1 MTFSKVCLSVL
12 FLGLKFINLL
22 CSTKFLHMKELI
34 KNVCRQIL
42 VFMLVLI
49 TSWVVAQT
57 AGNEIEVKGTV
68 VSASENT
75 VLAGSTVVVKDAGGK
90 IVSSTNTRKDGAF
103 NLKVQPSTTIIVSIN
118 YIGFNTYES
127 DAITLHQE
135 DLDLGRIYL
144 DIKSTMLEGVTVVAS
159 RKKPLVQSTK
169 DKLIYNAAS
178 DISNKSGNA
187 ADVLRKAPMLTVGA
201 NGELKLRG
209 NANIKVLING
219 IPSRIM
225 AKNLK
230 EALKMIP
237 ASSIVSVEVMT
248 NPSSK
253 YEAEGAAGVV
263 NIITKKKL
271 KGTSGTL
278 DITGGNLEQ
287 TGNLSL
293 NMSTG
298 KFNFSAMG
306 NYSRER
312 EKMTSSLDRTNLNNG
327 METGS
332 LFQESDMIQTTKG
345 GSASLSGQY
354 KIDSLQTLEASY
366 SYWNGSWPQK
376 GGLFNRYTNADR
388 YKVYR
393 QKTEQSGKFN
403 FSEWV
408 LNYQKKFDRQ
418 GQELQLIGLASTASD
433 VSNYLTQQYKP
444 GGQLAFTE
452 RGPNTGKE
460 KEWSLQADYS
470 HPFGKEGK
478 TSLETGAKYLG
489 NNSKSVYEVL
499 SSAVPVDPSRSGS
512 MQYKQQVFS
521 AYATLN
527 FDLGNEW
534 TVRPGI
540 RFEHTNINA
549 TFQNNAPYKRKFSN
563 WVPNLLVVKKL
574 SERHEVKLDYNE
586 RIRRP
591 WIMDLN
597 PYANAADPLN
607 ITQGNPYLKPEL
619 TKKLELSH
627 TYTGSKNTLLTSSI
641 YYSSNKNAVEQI
653 ARVNEKGVSYTMPD
667 NIGESTRM
675 GVNVNSVL
683 NPVKIWTVN
692 AGIEVFHLKFRSNSL
707 GLKNDGTFFNSS
719 ISNTVNLMKG
729 LQLSASGDY
738 GNGFITLQGK
748 NTANYSY
755 RFAMKKDFM
764 NSKAS
769 LTLAVINPFQKNFK
783 ETVYAFAPTFQS
795 TQINRFYNRAAT
807 LTFSWQFGGLRAS
820 NEKENH
826 FNDQTDDKSP
836 RRRRK

>member
-1 MTFSKVCLSVL
+1 MVVLTVMLSA
-12 FLGLKFINLL
+12 
-22 CSTKFLHMKELI
+22 T
-34 KNVCRQIL
+34 L
-42 VFMLVLI
+42 VM
-49 TSWVVAQT
+49 AQT
-57 AGNEIEVKGTV
+57 EGNDVEIKGTV
-68 VSASENT
+68 VSASENAF
-75 VLAGSTVVVKDAGGK
+75 LAGSTVVVKDADGQTLG
-90 IVSSTNTRKDGAF
+90 STNTHKDGTF
-103 NLKVQPSTTIIVSIN
+103 SLKVKPLTTIIVVVN
-118 YIGFNTYES
+118 YIGFNEYNSGTIGLAKEG
-127 DAITLHQE
+127 
-135 DLDLGRIYL
+135 LDIGRIYL
-144 DIKSTMLEGVTVVAS
+144 DLKSTMLEGVTIVAS

-169 DKLIYNAAS
+169 DKLIYNASS

-201 NGELKLRG
+201 NGDLKLRG
-209 NANIKVLING
+209 NSNIKVLING

-312 EKMTSSLDRTNLNNG
+312 EKMTSSLDRTNLSNG
-327 METGS
+327 KQIGS

-345 GSASLSGQY
+345 GSASLSAQY
-354 KIDSLQTLEASY
+354 KIDSLQTLEAGY

-376 GGLFNRYTNADR
+376 GGLFNRYTNADH
-388 YKVYR
+388 YQEYR

-408 LNYQKKFDRQ
+408 LNYQKKFHRE
-418 GQELQLIGLASTASD
+418 GQELQVIGQTSTAAD
-433 VSNYLTQQYKP
+433 VSNYFTQQDKP
-444 GGQLAFTE
+444 DGQLAFTE
-452 RGPNTGKE
+452 RGPNNSKE
-460 KEWSLQADYS
+460 KEWSIQADYS

-478 TSLETGAKYLG
+478 NSLETGVKYLG
-489 NNSKSVYEVL
+489 NTSKSVYEVFN
-499 SSAVPVDPSRSGS
+499 SSLPVDPNRSGN
-512 MQYKQQVFS
+512 MQYRQQVFS

-534 TVRPGI
+534 TLRPGI
-540 RFEHTNINA
+540 RFENTDINA

-563 WVPNLLVVKKL
+563 WVPNLLVLKKL
-574 SERHEVKLDYNE
+574 NERHEVKLDYNE

-627 TYTGSKNTLLTSSI
+627 TYTGSGNTLLTSSI

-653 ARVNEKGVSYTMPD
+653 ARVNEKGISYTMPD

-675 GVNVNSVL
+675 GVNVNTVF
-683 NPVKIWTVN
+683 NPLKIWMVN
-692 AGIEVFHLKFRSNSL
+692 AGVEVFHLKFRSNSL

-719 ISNTVNLMKG
+719 LSNSINLAKH
-729 LQLSASGDY
+729 LQFSATADY

-755 RFAMKKDFM
+755 RFAVKKDFM
-764 NSKAS
+764 NNKAS
-769 LTLAVINPFQKNFK
+769 LTLAVINPFQNHFK

-807 LTFSWQFGGLRAS
+807 LTFSWRFGGLRTS
-820 NEKENH
+820 KEKEGH
-826 FNDQTDDKSP
+826 FSDSVGDKSTK
-836 RRRRK
+836 RRRK

>member
-1 MTFSKVCLSVL
+1 
-12 FLGLKFINLL
+12 
-22 CSTKFLHMKELI
+22 MKELL
-34 KNVCRQIL
+34 KNLRKQFIL
-42 VFMLVLI
+42 LPVLLI
-49 TSWVVAQT
+49 TTLVMAQT
-57 AGNEIEVKGTV
+57 AGNEVEIKGTV
-68 VSASENT
+68 VSASEN
-75 VLAGSTVVVKDAGGK
+75 VLLAGSTVVVKDAAGGM
-90 IVSSTNTRKDGAF
+90 IGRVSTHKDGTF
-103 NLKVQPSTTIIVSIN
+103 HLKVKPLSTITVVIN
-118 YIGFNTYES
+118 YIGFNEYNSGTILLS
-127 DAITLHQE
+127 NE

-159 RKKPLVQSTK
+159 RKKPLIQSAK

-201 NGELKLRG
+201 NGDLKLRG
-209 NANIKVLING
+209 NSNIMVLING

-293 NMSTG
+293 NMSSG

-312 EKMTSSLDRTNLNNG
+312 ERTTSSLTRTNLNNG
-327 METGS
+327 KQIGS
-332 LFQESDMIQTTKG
+332 LFQESDMRQTTKG
-345 GSASLSGQY
+345 GSASLSAQY
-354 KIDSLQTLEASY
+354 KIDSMQTLEAGY
-366 SYWNGSWPQK
+366 SYWNGSWPRK
-376 GGLFNRYTNADR
+376 GGLFNRYTSANL
-388 YKVYR
+388 YQEYR
-393 QKTEQSGKFN
+393 QKNQQSGKFD

-408 LNYQKKFDRQ
+408 LNYQKKFKQ
-418 GQELQLIGLASTASD
+418 EGQELQIIGQASTASD
-433 VSNYLTQQYKP
+433 VSSYITEQYKP
-444 GGQLAFTE
+444 DGKLAFTE
-452 RGPNTGKE
+452 RGPNNGKE
-460 KEWSLQADYS
+460 KEWSIQADYS
-470 HPFGKEGK
+470 HPFGQEGK
-478 TSLETGAKYLG
+478 SSLETGLKYLG
-489 NNSKSVYEVL
+489 NTSRSTYEVIN
-499 SSAVPVDPSRSGS
+499 SSLPVDPNRSGN
-512 MQYKQQVFS
+512 MQYRQQFFS

-527 FDLGNEW
+527 FDLGDEW
-534 TVRPGI
+534 ILRPGI
-540 RFEHTNINA
+540 RFENTDINA
-549 TFQNNAPYKRKFSN
+549 TFQNNAPYTRKFSN
-563 WVPNLLVVKKL
+563 WVPNLLVLKKL
-574 SERHEVKLDYNE
+574 DERHELKLDYNE

-619 TKKLELSH
+619 TRKLELSH
-627 TYTGSKNTLLTSSI
+627 TYTGNENTLFMSSL
-641 YYSSNKNAVEQI
+641 YYSSNKSAVEQI

-675 GVNVNSVL
+675 GLNLNTVF
-683 NPVKIWTVN
+683 NPVKNWTVN
-692 AGIEVFHLKFRSNSL
+692 AGAEVFHLKFRSNSL
-707 GLKNDGTFFNSS
+707 GLKNDGTFFSSS
-719 ISNTVNLMKG
+719 ISNSINLAK
-729 LQLSASGDY
+729 QFQFSATADY

-755 RFAMKKDFM
+755 RFAVKKDFM
-764 NSKAS
+764 NNMAS
-769 LTLAVINPFQKNFK
+769 LTLAVINPFQNNFK

-820 NEKENH
+820 NNNDSH
-826 FNDQTDDKSP
+826 FSDQSYDKSP
-836 RRRRK
+836 RTRRR

>member
-1 MTFSKVCLSVL
+1 
-12 FLGLKFINLL
+12 
-22 CSTKFLHMKELI
+22 MKELL
-34 KNVCRQIL
+34 KSLCRQIL
-42 VFMLVLI
+42 VFTLMLSTTLGI
-49 TSWVVAQT
+49 AQT
-57 AGNEIEVKGTV
+57 AGNEVEVKGTV
-68 VSASENT
+68 VSASENIL
-75 VLAGSTVVVKDAGGK
+75 LAGSTVVVNDASGRT
-90 IVSSTNTRKDGAF
+90 IASANTQRDGTF
-103 NLKVQPSTTIIVSIN
+103 TIKVKSSTTITIVIN
-118 YIGFNTYES
+118 YIGFNAYNS
-127 DAITLHQE
+127 GIIPLNQE

-144 DIKSTMLEGVTVVAS
+144 DTKSTMLEGVTVVAS

-201 NGELKLRG
+201 NGDLKLRG
-209 NANIKVLING
+209 NSNIKVLING

-312 EKMTSSLDRTNLNNG
+312 ERTTSFLNRTNLNNG
-327 METGS
+327 KQIGS
-332 LFQESDMIQTTKG
+332 LFQESDVIQTTKG
-345 GSASLSGQY
+345 GSASLSAQY
-354 KIDSLQTLEASY
+354 KIDSLQTLEAGY
-366 SYWNGSWPQK
+366 SYWTGSWPQK

-388 YKVYR
+388 YQEYR
-393 QKTEQSGKFN
+393 QKTEQKGTFN

-408 LNYQKKFDRQ
+408 LNYQKKFHRE
-418 GQELQLIGLASTASD
+418 GQELQLIGQASTASD
-433 VSNYLTQQYKP
+433 VSDYITEQYKP
-444 GGQLAFTE
+444 DGQLAFTE
-452 RGPNTGKE
+452 RGPNRSKE

-489 NNSKSVYEVL
+489 NTSRSVYEVINSTL
-499 SSAVPVDPSRSGS
+499 PVDPNRSGN
-512 MQYKQQVFS
+512 MQYRQQVFS

-534 TVRPGI
+534 TLRPGI
-540 RFEHTNINA
+540 RFENTAINA

-563 WVPNLLVVKKL
+563 WVPNLLVLKKL
-574 SERHEVKLDYNE
+574 NERHELKLDYNE

-597 PYANAADPLN
+597 PYANASDPLN
-607 ITQGNPYLKPEL
+607 IMQGNPYLKPEL
-619 TKKLELSH
+619 TRKLELSH
-627 TYTGSKNTLLTSSI
+627 TYTGSKNTLFTSSI

-653 ARVNEKGVSYTMPD
+653 ARVNENGVSYMMPD

-675 GVNVNSVL
+675 GVNVNAVF

-692 AGIEVFHLKFRSNSL
+692 AGAEVFHLKFRSNSL

-719 ISNTVNLMKG
+719 ISNSINLMKQ
-729 LQLSASGDY
+729 LQFSATADY

-755 RFAMKKDFM
+755 RFAVKKDFM
-764 NSKAS
+764 NNKAS
-769 LTLAVINPFQKNFK
+769 LTLAVINPFQNNFK

-807 LTFSWQFGGLRAS
+807 LTFSWQFGGLRTS
-820 NEKENH
+820 KEKESH
-826 FNDQTDDKSP
+826 FSDQSDDKSL
-836 RRRRK
+836 RRKRK

>member
-1 MTFSKVCLSVL
+1 
-12 FLGLKFINLL
+12 
-22 CSTKFLHMKELI
+22 MKELL
-34 KNVCRQIL
+34 KNLWQQMMVL
-42 VFMLVLI
+42 TLVLS
-49 TSWVVAQT
+49 TTWVMAQT

-68 VSASENT
+68 VSASENAL
-75 VLAGSTVVVKDAGGK
+75 LAGSTVLVKDAGGR
-90 IVSSTNTRKDGAF
+90 ILSSTNTRKDGTF
-103 NLKVQPSTTIIVSIN
+103 NVKVKSSTAITVVIN
-118 YIGFNTYES
+118 YIGFNTYDS
-127 DAITLHQE
+127 GAIMLSQE

-144 DIKSTMLEGVTVVAS
+144 DTKSTMLEGVTVVAS
-159 RKKPLVQSTK
+159 RNKPLVQSTK

-201 NGELKLRG
+201 NGDLKLRG
-209 NANIKVLING
+209 NSNIKILING

-237 ASSIVSVEVMT
+237 ASSIVSVEVIT

-312 EKMTSSLDRTNLNNG
+312 EKMTSSLNRTNLNNG
-327 METGS
+327 KQIGS
-332 LFQESDMIQTTKG
+332 LFQESDMLQTTKG
-345 GSASLSGQY
+345 GTASLSAQY

-376 GGLFNRYTNADR
+376 GGLFNRYKNADQ
-388 YKVYR
+388 YQEYR

-408 LNYQKKFDRQ
+408 LNYQKKFHRE

-433 VSNYLTQQYKP
+433 VSNYLSEQYKP
-444 GGQLAFTE
+444 DGQLAFTE
-452 RGPNTGKE
+452 RGPNKGKE

-470 HPFGKEGK
+470 HPLGKEGK
-478 TSLETGAKYLG
+478 TALETGAKYLG

-499 SSAVPVDPSRSGS
+499 NSAQPVDPSRSGS
-512 MQYKQQVFS
+512 MQYRQQIFS

-527 FDLGNEW
+527 FDLGNDW
-534 TVRPGI
+534 TLRPGI
-540 RFEHTNINA
+540 RFENTNINA
-549 TFQNNAPYKRKFSN
+549 TFQNNAPYKRKFAN

-574 SERHEVKLDYNE
+574 GERHEVKLDYNE

-627 TYTGSKNTLLTSSI
+627 TYTGSGNTLLTSSI

-653 ARVNEKGVSYTMPD
+653 ARVNEKGISYTMPD

-675 GVNVNSVL
+675 GVNVNTVF

-692 AGIEVFHLKFRSNSL
+692 AGAEVFHLKFRSNSL

-719 ISNTVNLMKG
+719 ISNTINVMKG
-729 LQLSASGDY
+729 LQFSASGDY

-748 NTANYSY
+748 TTANYSY
-755 RFAMKKDFM
+755 RFAMKKDFR
-764 NSKAS
+764 NNKAS
-769 LTLAVINPFQKNFK
+769 LTLAVINPFQNNFK
-783 ETVYAFAPTFQS
+783 ETFYAFAPTFQS
-795 TQINRFYNRAAT
+795 MQINRFYNRAAT

-820 NEKENH
+820 KEKESH
-826 FNDQTDDKSP
+826 FSDPSDDKSP

>member
-1 MTFSKVCLSVL
+1 
-12 FLGLKFINLL
+12 
-22 CSTKFLHMKELI
+22 MKELL
-34 KNVCRQIL
+34 KSLCKQIL
-42 VFMLVLI
+42 VFTLMLSTTWGI
-49 TSWVVAQT
+49 AQT
-57 AGNEIEVKGTV
+57 AGNEVEVKGTV
-68 VSASENT
+68 VSASEN
-75 VLAGSTVVVKDAGGK
+75 VLLAGSTVVVNDASGRT
-90 IVSSTNTRKDGAF
+90 IASANTQRDGTF
-103 NLKVQPSTTIIVSIN
+103 TIKVKSSTTITIVIN
-118 YIGFNTYES
+118 YIGFNAYNS
-127 DAITLHQE
+127 GIIPLNQE

-144 DIKSTMLEGVTVVAS
+144 DTKSTMLEGVTVVAS
-159 RKKPLVQSTK
+159 RKKPLVQRTK

-187 ADVLRKAPMLTVGA
+187 ADVLRKAPMLIVGA
-201 NGELKLRG
+201 NGDLKLRG
-209 NANIKVLING
+209 NSNIKVLING

-312 EKMTSSLDRTNLNNG
+312 ERTTSFLNRTNLNNG
-327 METGS
+327 KQIGS

-345 GSASLSGQY
+345 GSASLSAQY
-354 KIDSLQTLEASY
+354 KIDSLQTLEAGY
-366 SYWNGSWPQK
+366 SYWTGSWPQK

-388 YKVYR
+388 YQEYR
-393 QKTEQSGKFN
+393 QKTEQKGTFN

-408 LNYQKKFDRQ
+408 LNYQKKFHRE
-418 GQELQLIGLASTASD
+418 GQELQLIGQASTASD
-433 VSNYLTQQYKP
+433 VSDYFTEQYKP
-444 GGQLAFTE
+444 DGQLAFTE
-452 RGPNTGKE
+452 RGPNRSKE

-470 HPFGKEGK
+470 HPFGEEGK

-489 NNSKSVYEVL
+489 NTSRSVYEVINSTL
-499 SSAVPVDPSRSGS
+499 PVDPNRSGN
-512 MQYKQQVFS
+512 MQYRQQVFS

-534 TVRPGI
+534 TLRPGI
-540 RFEHTNINA
+540 RFENTDINA

-563 WVPNLLVVKKL
+563 WVPNLLVLKKL
-574 SERHEVKLDYNE
+574 NERHELKLDYNE

-597 PYANAADPLN
+597 PYANASDPLN
-607 ITQGNPYLKPEL
+607 IMQGNPYLKPEL
-619 TKKLELSH
+619 TRKLELSH
-627 TYTGSKNTLLTSSI
+627 TYNGSKNTLFTSSL

-653 ARVNEKGVSYTMPD
+653 ARVNENGVSYMMPD
-667 NIGESTRM
+667 NIGESSRM
-675 GVNVNSVL
+675 GLNVNTVF
-683 NPVKIWTVN
+683 NPNKNWTVN
-692 AGIEVFHLKFRSNSL
+692 AGAEVFHLKFKSNSL

-719 ISNTVNLMKG
+719 ISNSINLMK
-729 LQLSASGDY
+729 QFQFSATADY

-755 RFAMKKDFM
+755 RFAVKKDFM
-764 NSKAS
+764 NNKAS
-769 LTLAVINPFQKNFK
+769 LTLAIINPFQNNFK
-783 ETVYAFAPTFQS
+783 ETVYAFVPTFQS

-820 NEKENH
+820 KEKESH
-826 FNDQTDDKSP
+826 FSDQSDDKSL
-836 RRRRK
+836 RRRGK

>member
-1 MTFSKVCLSVL
+1 
-12 FLGLKFINLL
+12 
-22 CSTKFLHMKELI
+22 MKELL
-34 KNVCRQIL
+34 KNLCRQIL
-42 VFMLVLI
+42 VFTLMLSTTWGI
-49 TSWVVAQT
+49 AQT
-57 AGNEIEVKGTV
+57 TGNEVEVKGTV
-68 VSASENT
+68 VSASEN
-75 VLAGSTVVVKDAGGK
+75 VLLAGSTVVFNDASGRTIASANTQRDGTFNVKVK
-90 IVSSTNTRKDGAF
+90 S
-103 NLKVQPSTTIIVSIN
+103 STTITIVIN
-118 YIGFNTYES
+118 YIGFNAYNS
-127 DAITLHQE
+127 GIIPLNQE

-144 DIKSTMLEGVTVVAS
+144 DTKSTMLEGVTVVAS

-187 ADVLRKAPMLTVGA
+187 ADVLRKAPMLTLGA
-201 NGELKLRG
+201 NGDLKLRG
-209 NANIKVLING
+209 NSNIKVLING

-298 KFNFSAMG
+298 KFNISAMG

-312 EKMTSSLDRTNLNNG
+312 ERTTSFLNRTNLNNG
-327 METGS
+327 KQIGS
-332 LFQESDMIQTTKG
+332 LFQESDMLQTTRG
-345 GSASLSGQY
+345 GSASLSAQY
-354 KIDSLQTLEASY
+354 KIDSLQTLEAGY
-366 SYWNGSWPQK
+366 SYWTGSWPQK

-388 YKVYR
+388 YQEYR
-393 QKTEQSGKFN
+393 QKTEQKGTFN

-408 LNYQKKFDRQ
+408 LNYQKKFHRE
-418 GQELQLIGLASTASD
+418 GQELQLIGQASTASD
-433 VSNYLTQQYKP
+433 VSDYFTEQYKP
-444 GGQLAFTE
+444 DGQLAFTE
-452 RGPNTGKE
+452 RGPNRSKE

-478 TSLETGAKYLG
+478 ASLETGAKYLG
-489 NNSKSVYEVL
+489 NISRSVYEVINSTL
-499 SSAVPVDPSRSGS
+499 PVDPNRSGN
-512 MQYKQQVFS
+512 MQYRQQVFS

-534 TVRPGI
+534 TLRPGI
-540 RFEHTNINA
+540 RFENTDINA

-563 WVPNLLVVKKL
+563 WVPNLLALKKL
-574 SERHEVKLDYNE
+574 NEHHELKLDYNE

-597 PYANAADPLN
+597 PYANASDPLN
-607 ITQGNPYLKPEL
+607 IMQGNPYLKPEL
-619 TKKLELSH
+619 TRKLELSH
-627 TYTGSKNTLLTSSI
+627 TYTGSKNTLFTSSL

-653 ARVNEKGVSYTMPD
+653 ARVNENGVSYTMPD
-667 NIGESTRM
+667 NIGESSRM
-675 GVNVNSVL
+675 GLNVNTVF
-683 NPVKIWTVN
+683 NPIKNWTVN
-692 AGIEVFHLKFRSNSL
+692 AGAEVFHLKFKSNSL

-719 ISNTVNLMKG
+719 ISNSITLMKQ
-729 LQLSASGDY
+729 LQFSATADY

-755 RFAMKKDFM
+755 RFAVKKDFM
-764 NSKAS
+764 NNKAS
-769 LTLAVINPFQKNFK
+769 LTLAIINPFQNNFK

-795 TQINRFYNRAAT
+795 TQINRFYNRVAT
-807 LTFSWQFGGLRAS
+807 LTFSWQFGGFRTS
-820 NEKENH
+820 KEKESH
-826 FNDQTDDKSP
+826 FSDQSDDKSL

>member
-1 MTFSKVCLSVL
+1 
-12 FLGLKFINLL
+12 
-22 CSTKFLHMKELI
+22 MKELL
-34 KNVCRQIL
+34 KNLCRQTMVLMIL
-42 VFMLVLI
+42 LSTTFVM
-49 TSWVVAQT
+49 AQT
-57 AGNEIEVKGTV
+57 AANEVEIKGAV
-68 VSASENT
+68 VSANEN
-75 VLAGSTVVVKDAGGK
+75 VLLAGSTVIINDVGGRM
-90 IVSSTNTRKDGAF
+90 VGSTNTLKDGTF
-103 NLKVQPSTTIIVSIN
+103 NLKVKSLPAITVVIK
-118 YIGFNTYES
+118 YIGFNDYNS
-127 DAITLHQE
+127 GFITLKQE

-144 DIKSTMLEGVTVVAS
+144 DTKSTLLEGVTVVAS

-201 NGELKLRG
+201 NGDLKLRG
-209 NANIKVLING
+209 NSNIKVLING

-271 KGTSGTL
+271 IGTSGTL

-287 TGNLSL
+287 TGNISL
-293 NMSTG
+293 NMSSG
-298 KFNFSAMG
+298 KFNFSAVG

-312 EKMTSSLDRTNLNNG
+312 EKMTSSLTRSNINNG
-327 METGS
+327 KQIGS
-332 LFQESDMIQTTKG
+332 LLQESDMLQTTEG
-345 GSASLSGQY
+345 GSASLSAQY

-366 SYWNGSWPQK
+366 SYWNGSWPQT
-376 GGLFNRYTNADR
+376 GGLFNRYTHADQ
-388 YKVYR
+388 YQEYR
-393 QKTEQSGKFN
+393 QKTQQSGKFN

-408 LNYQKKFDRQ
+408 LNYQKKFHRE
-418 GQELQLIGLASTASD
+418 GQELQIIGLTSAASD
-433 VSNYLTQQYKP
+433 VSNYLTEQYRP
-444 GGQLAFTE
+444 DGQLAFTE
-452 RGPNTGKE
+452 RGPNNSKE
-460 KEWSLQADYS
+460 KEWSMQADYS

-478 TSLETGAKYLG
+478 ISLETGMKYLG

-499 SSAVPVDPSRSGS
+499 NSAMPVDPSRSGS
-512 MQYKQQVFS
+512 MKYRQQVFS

-527 FDLGNEW
+527 FDLGQEW
-534 TVRPGI
+534 TLRPGI
-540 RFEHTNINA
+540 RFENTDINA
-549 TFQNNAPYKRKFSN
+549 TFQNNAPYTRNFSN
-563 WVPNLLVVKKL
+563 WVPNVLVLKKL
-574 SERHEVKLDYNE
+574 NDRHEVKLDYNE

-627 TYTGSKNTLLTSSI
+627 TYTGSRNTLFTSSV

-653 ARVNEKGVSYTMPD
+653 ARVDEKGISYTMPD

-675 GVNVNSVL
+675 GVNVNTVF
-683 NPVKIWTVN
+683 NPIKNWTVN
-692 AGIEVFHLKFRSNSL
+692 AGAEVFRLKFRSNSL
-707 GLKNDGTFFNSS
+707 GLKNHGTFFNSS
-719 ISNTVNLMKG
+719 ISNTVTLLKD
-729 LQLSASGDY
+729 LQFSASADY

-748 NTANYSY
+748 NSANYSY
-755 RFAMKKDFM
+755 RFAVKKDLM
-764 NSKAS
+764 NNKAS
-769 LTLAVINPFQKNFK
+769 LTLAVINPFQNNFK

-795 TQINRFYNRAAT
+795 TQVNRFYNRSAT

-820 NEKENH
+820 KEKESH
-826 FNDQTDDKSP
+826 FSDQSDDKSP

>member
-1 MTFSKVCLSVL
+1 
-12 FLGLKFINLL
+12 
-22 CSTKFLHMKELI
+22 MKELL
-34 KNVCRQIL
+34 KNLCRQML
-42 VFMLVLI
+42 VFTLVLS
-49 TSWVVAQT
+49 TKWVMAQT

-68 VSASENT
+68 VSASQNAL
-75 VLAGSTVVVKDAGGK
+75 LAGSTVVVKDAGGRT
-90 IVSSTNTRKDGAF
+90 VGSANTQKDGTF
-103 NLKVQPSTTIIVSIN
+103 RLKVKPSTTITVVVN
-118 YIGFNTYES
+118 YIGFNDYNS
-127 DAITLHQE
+127 DAIILKQE

-144 DIKSTMLEGVTVVAS
+144 DTKSTMLEGVTIVAS

-201 NGELKLRG
+201 NGDLKLRG
-209 NANIKVLING
+209 NSNIKVLING
-219 IPSRIM
+219 IPSRII

-237 ASSIVSVEVMT
+237 ASSIVSVEVIT

-278 DITGGNLEQ
+278 DMTGGNLEH

-293 NMSTG
+293 NMSSG
-298 KFNFSAMG
+298 KFNISAVG
-306 NYSRER
+306 SYSEERER
-312 EKMTSSLDRTNLNNG
+312 TTSSLDRINLNNG
-327 METGS
+327 KQTGS
-332 LFQESDMIQTTKG
+332 LFQESDMLQTTKG
-345 GSASLSGQY
+345 GSASLSAQY

-376 GGLFNRYTNADR
+376 GGLFNRYKNAGQ
-388 YKVYR
+388 YQEYR

-408 LNYQKKFDRQ
+408 LNYQKKFHHE
-418 GQELQLIGLASTASD
+418 GQELQIIGLASTASD
-433 VSNYLTQQYKP
+433 VSNYLTEQYKP
-444 GGQLAFTE
+444 DGQLAFTE
-452 RGPNTGKE
+452 RAPNNSKE
-460 KEWSLQADYS
+460 KEWSIQADYS

-478 TSLETGAKYLG
+478 TSLETGVKYLE

-499 SSAVPVDPSRSGS
+499 NSTLLVDPSRSGS
-512 MQYKQQVFS
+512 LQYRQQIFS

-527 FDLGNEW
+527 FDLGNDW
-534 TVRPGI
+534 TLRPGI
-540 RFEHTNINA
+540 RFENTDINA
-549 TFQNNAPYKRKFSN
+549 TFQNNAPYTRKFSN
-563 WVPNLLVVKKL
+563 WVSNLLVVKKL
-574 SERHEVKLDYNE
+574 GDRHEVKLDYNE

-597 PYANAADPLN
+597 PYANAADPMN
-607 ITQGNPYLKPEL
+607 ITQGNPYLNPEL
-619 TKKLELSH
+619 TRKLELSH

-641 YYSSNKNAVEQI
+641 YYSLNKNAVEQI
-653 ARVNEKGVSYTMPD
+653 ARVNEKGISYTMPD
-667 NIGESTRM
+667 NIGESIRM
-675 GVNVNSVL
+675 GVNVNAVF

-692 AGIEVFHLKFRSNSL
+692 TGAEIFHLKFRSNSL
-707 GLKNDGTFFNSS
+707 GLKSDGTFFNSS
-719 ISNTVNLMKG
+719 ISNTINLMKG
-729 LQLSASGDY
+729 LQFSASGDY
-738 GNGFITLQGK
+738 GNGFITLQGE
-748 NTANYSY
+748 NSANYSY
-755 RFAMKKDFM
+755 RFAVKKDFM
-764 NSKAS
+764 NNKAS
-769 LTLAVINPFQKNFK
+769 LTLAVINPFQNNFK

-820 NEKENH
+820 KEKESH
-826 FNDQTDDKSP
+826 FSDQSDDKSL
-836 RRRRK
+836 RKRRK

>member
-1 MTFSKVCLSVL
+1 
-12 FLGLKFINLL
+12 
-22 CSTKFLHMKELI
+22 MKELL
-34 KNVCRQIL
+34 KNLCRQIL
-42 VFMLVLI
+42 VFTLMLSTTWGI
-49 TSWVVAQT
+49 AQT
-57 AGNEIEVKGTV
+57 TGNEVEVKGTV
-68 VSASENT
+68 VSASEN
-75 VLAGSTVVVKDAGGK
+75 VLLAGSTVVFNDASGRTIASANTQRDGTFNVKVK
-90 IVSSTNTRKDGAF
+90 S
-103 NLKVQPSTTIIVSIN
+103 STTITIVIN
-118 YIGFNTYES
+118 YIGFNAYNS
-127 DAITLHQE
+127 GVIPLNQE

-144 DIKSTMLEGVTVVAS
+144 DTKSTMLEGVTVVAS

-201 NGELKLRG
+201 NGDLKLRG
-209 NANIKVLING
+209 NSNIKVLING

-298 KFNFSAMG
+298 KFNISAMG

-312 EKMTSSLDRTNLNNG
+312 ERTTSFLNRTNLNNG
-327 METGS
+327 KQIGS
-332 LFQESDMIQTTKG
+332 LFQESDMLQTTRG
-345 GSASLSGQY
+345 GSASLSAQY
-354 KIDSLQTLEASY
+354 KIDSLQTLEAGY
-366 SYWNGSWPQK
+366 SYWTGSWPQK

-388 YKVYR
+388 YQEYR
-393 QKTEQSGKFN
+393 QKTEQKGTFN

-408 LNYQKKFDRQ
+408 LNYQKKFHRE
-418 GQELQLIGLASTASD
+418 GQELQLIGQASTASD
-433 VSNYLTQQYKP
+433 VSDYFTEQYKP
-444 GGQLAFTE
+444 DGQLAFTE
-452 RGPNTGKE
+452 RGPNRSKE

-478 TSLETGAKYLG
+478 ASLETGAKYLG
-489 NNSKSVYEVL
+489 NISRSVYEVINSTL
-499 SSAVPVDPSRSGS
+499 PVDPNRSGN
-512 MQYKQQVFS
+512 MQYRQQVFS

-534 TVRPGI
+534 TLRPGI
-540 RFEHTNINA
+540 RFENTDINA

-563 WVPNLLVVKKL
+563 WVPNLLALKKL
-574 SERHEVKLDYNE
+574 NEHHELKLDYNE

-597 PYANAADPLN
+597 PYANASDPLN
-607 ITQGNPYLKPEL
+607 IMQGNPYLKPEL
-619 TKKLELSH
+619 TRKLELSH
-627 TYTGSKNTLLTSSI
+627 TYTGSKNTLFTSSL

-653 ARVNEKGVSYTMPD
+653 ARVNENGVSYTMPD
-667 NIGESTRM
+667 NIGESSRM
-675 GVNVNSVL
+675 GLNVNTVF
-683 NPVKIWTVN
+683 NPIKNWTVN
-692 AGIEVFHLKFRSNSL
+692 AGAEVFHLKFKSNSL

-719 ISNTVNLMKG
+719 ISNSITLMKQ
-729 LQLSASGDY
+729 LQFSATADY

-755 RFAMKKDFM
+755 RFAVKKDFM
-764 NSKAS
+764 NNKAS
-769 LTLAVINPFQKNFK
+769 LTLAIINPFQNNFK

-795 TQINRFYNRAAT
+795 TQINRFYNRVAT
-807 LTFSWQFGGLRAS
+807 LTFSWQFGGFRTS
-820 NEKENH
+820 KEKESH
-826 FNDQTDDKSP
+826 FSDQSDDKSL